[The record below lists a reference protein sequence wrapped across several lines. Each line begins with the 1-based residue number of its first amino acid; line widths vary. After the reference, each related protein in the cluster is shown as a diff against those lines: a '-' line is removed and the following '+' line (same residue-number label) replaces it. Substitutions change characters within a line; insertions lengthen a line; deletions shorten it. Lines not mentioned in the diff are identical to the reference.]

1 MAKVRRQKDLAKKA
15 ELVYKADR
23 LRKRCDV

>member
-1 MAKVRRQKDLAKKA
+1 MAKVRRKKELAKKA

-23 LRKRCDV
+23 LRKRCDM